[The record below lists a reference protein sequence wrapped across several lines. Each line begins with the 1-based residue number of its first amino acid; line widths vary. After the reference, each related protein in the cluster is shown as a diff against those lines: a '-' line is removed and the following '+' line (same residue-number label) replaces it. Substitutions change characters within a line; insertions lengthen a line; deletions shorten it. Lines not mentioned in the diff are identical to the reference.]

1 MLLFVVLRLPIQFLI
16 EIISSL
22 NEMNSTR
29 IAILASGA
37 GTNAQNII
45 QHFRNDLLV
54 EIVLVAGNNQS
65 AGIVEVAASNNIPF
79 LLLQNRRFKVDGYL
93 EEFEMLRINMIVL
106 AGFLLRV
113 PDILIKRFSNR
124 ILNIH
129 PSLLPN
135 YGGPGMYG
143 MKVHEAV
150 ISASEKESGIT
161 IHQVDEIYDH
171 GNILFQ
177 AKCII
182 DAGETASS
190 LSKKVR
196 LLELQNYPQVVSQYI
211 SR

>member
-150 ISASEKESGIT
+150 INAREKESGIT

-171 GNILFQ
+171 GKIIFQ

-196 LLELQNYPQVVSQYI
+196 LLELQHYPQVISQYI